1 MSIPSSDCYFSGFSQ
16 ITFQG
21 NARGKPLIDL
31 CYNSGMRVIVLPKS
45 YLGKWSI
52 GFIAA
57 FIVFF
62 VIFQLLVVS
71 GQRGG
76 ETFFSN
82 LALTIP
88 ILLAGISGVLAF
100 FTGVIGVIRNRER
113 SILVFLA
120 MLIGFFIL
128 LFSIGEVAFP
138 H

>member
-1 MSIPSSDCYFSGFSQ
+1 
-16 ITFQG
+16 
-21 NARGKPLIDL
+21 
-31 CYNSGMRVIVLPKS
+31 MRVIILPKS

-52 GFIAA
+52 GLIAA
-57 FIVFF
+57 FVVFF
-62 VIFQLLVVS
+62 VIFQILVAS

-88 ILLAGISGVLAF
+88 IFLAGASGVLAF
-100 FTGVIGVIRNRER
+100 LTGLIGVIRNKER

-120 MLIGFFIL
+120 MLVGFLVL

>member
-1 MSIPSSDCYFSGFSQ
+1 
-16 ITFQG
+16 
-21 NARGKPLIDL
+21 
-31 CYNSGMRVIVLPKS
+31 MRFIVLPKS

-62 VIFQLLVVS
+62 LIFQLLVAS

-88 ILLAGISGVLAF
+88 ILLAGIFGVLAF

-120 MLIGFFIL
+120 ILIGFFIL
-128 LFSIGEVAFP
+128 LFSIGEVAYP

>member
-1 MSIPSSDCYFSGFSQ
+1 
-16 ITFQG
+16 
-21 NARGKPLIDL
+21 
-31 CYNSGMRVIVLPKS
+31 MRVIVLPKS

-88 ILLAGISGVLAF
+88 ILLAGISGVLALL
-100 FTGVIGVIRNRER
+100 TGLAAVIRDRER

-120 MLIGFFIL
+120 MLVGFFVL
-128 LFSIGEVAFP
+128 LYCIGEIIFP

>member
-1 MSIPSSDCYFSGFSQ
+1 
-16 ITFQG
+16 
-21 NARGKPLIDL
+21 
-31 CYNSGMRVIVLPKS
+31 MRVTALPKS

-52 GFIAA
+52 GFITA
-57 FIVFF
+57 FIVLF
-62 VIFQLLVVS
+62 VVFQLLVAS

-100 FTGVIGVIRNRER
+100 FTGIIGVIRNGER

-120 MLIGFFIL
+120 MLIGFFVL
-128 LFSIGEVAFP
+128 LFSIGEVVFP